1 MFAFT
6 QTDLAGNPLETGV
19 AVDHFNLVL
28 IGNSFDELGSDNG
41 LYDEIRRLHLAGCD
55 TVLDDVVQEKQASLI
70 AVNQHPFAFVVLAC
84 HTHAVCIRITCHYD
98 VCINLLGEFDCHGKG
113 FRIFRIRRNNC
124 REISALYHLFGY
136 TVHILKAP
144 LFQGSRNEYPT
155 CTMERSI
162 DDAKVFLTLNHF
174 RINGKGMDFIQIHL
188 IYVLTDNLNQIFVAF
203 ELDVLNSHFVYLI
216 NNGCIVR
223 GKHLRTIIPIGL
235 VTVVFFR
242 VMACSQVDTALAAQ
256 MTDSKGNL
264 RSGTQ
269 ILKEINLDAVCRKN
283 ISRDLSELTTV
294 VTAIV
299 AHYYGNLFFIFE
311 TFVQIVS
318 QSLGSSA
325 YRINIHTVAACAHD
339 TTQAACTK
347 FQVFI
352 KTLYQ
357 FGFIW
362 IFQHTFHFCLSFG
375 IISRGKPFFSFLSD
389 LFNQFLIFHKTI
401 SILKVNTSI
410 VC

>member
-1 MFAFT
+1 
-6 QTDLAGNPLETGV
+6 
-19 AVDHFNLVL
+19 
-28 IGNSFDELGSDNG
+28 
-41 LYDEIRRLHLAGCD
+41 
-55 TVLDDVVQEKQASLI
+55 
-70 AVNQHPFAFVVLAC
+70 
-84 HTHAVCIRITCHYD
+84 
-98 VCINLLGEFDCHGKG
+98 
-113 FRIFRIRRNNC
+113 
-124 REISALYHLFGY
+124 
-136 TVHILKAP
+136 
-144 LFQGSRNEYPT
+144 
-155 CTMERSI
+155 MERSI

-188 IYVLTDNLNQIFVAF
+188 VYVLTDNLNQIFVAF

-269 ILKEINLDAVCRKN
+269 ILKKINLDAVCRKN

-325 YRINIHTVAACAHD
+325 YRINIHTVAACTHD